1 MGVSLATIYQPKN
14 VARSDALRQRE
25 LTSSATMN
33 ANQTKYTLN
42 QPDVASLTLCC
53 VDQVG
58 IIASLA
64 NFFAER
70 DLNISR
76 YAEYTDDGQFFSRFE
91 WVLNDRWE
99 DEMAFSS
106 EFNQLADAYQATF
119 EVRFMNR
126 RQSVGLFVSKQAH
139 ALIEMLNKVEANYF
153 PNLDIRFIVGNQQSL
168 QRIADRHGVPFFY
181 ISTEGDTL
189 EYEKKQLDII
199 HRYKPDYVGLARYMK
214 VLSANFINKAGCP
227 IINIHH
233 SFLPSFVGAKP
244 YQMAYDR
251 GVKLIG
257 ATSHFVTAELDQGP
271 IIEQD
276 VARVL
281 AGASV
286 QDMIKMGRDI
296 EQKVF
301 ARAMLKVLEHKT
313 IIYKNRTII
322 FD

>member
-1 MGVSLATIYQPKN
+1 MISSMVDPDKPIATLLFSC
-14 VARSDALRQRE
+14 R
-25 LTSSATMN
+25 
-33 ANQTKYTLN
+33 
-42 QPDVASLTLCC
+42 
-53 VDQVG
+53 DQVG
-58 IIASLA
+58 IIAALA
-64 NFFAER
+64 NFFSQR

-76 YAEYTDDGQFFSRFE
+76 YAEYTDDGQFFSRLE
-91 WVLNDRWE
+91 WPMSDRWE
-99 DEMAFSS
+99 DEEAFSAEFS
-106 EFNQLADAYQATF
+106 ELARHYEAEF
-119 EVRFMNR
+119 EARFMNR
-126 RQSVGLFVSKQAH
+126 CQSIGLFVSRQPH
-139 ALIEMLNKVEANYF
+139 ALIEMLNKYEAKFF
-153 PNLDIRFIVGNQQSL
+153 PNIEICFIVGNDESMQK
-168 QRIADRHGVPFFY
+168 IADRHGLPFFY
-181 ISTEGDTL
+181 ISTEGDAL

-199 HRYKPDYVGLARYMK
+199 QRYKPDYIGLARYMK
-214 VLSANFINKAGCP
+214 VLSARFLEEADCP

-276 VARVL
+276 VARVNP
-281 AGASV
+281 GASV
-286 QDMIKMGRDI
+286 NDMIKMGRDI

-301 ARAMLKVLEHKT
+301 ARAMLKVLEHKA

>member
-1 MGVSLATIYQPKN
+1 MNSKQVAQTI
-14 VARSDALRQRE
+14 
-25 LTSSATMN
+25 
-33 ANQTKYTLN
+33 NQSN
-42 QPDVASLTLCC
+42 VASLLLCC
-53 VDQVG
+53 ADQVG

-70 DLNISR
+70 GLNISR

-91 WVLNDRWE
+91 WALNDRWE
-99 DEMAFSS
+99 DEAAFAS
-106 EFNQLADAYQATF
+106 EFMQLANRYQATF
-119 EVRFMNR
+119 DVRFMTR
-126 RQSVGLFVSKQAH
+126 RQSIGLFVSKQAH
-139 ALIEMLNKVEANYF
+139 ALIEMLNKVEAKYF
-153 PNLDIRFIVGNQQSL
+153 PNVDIRFIVGNDQSM
-168 QRIADRHGVPFFY
+168 RAIADRHGVPFFF
-181 ISTEGDTL
+181 IATQGDTH
-189 EYEKKQLDII
+189 EYENKQLDII

-214 VLSANFINKAGCP
+214 VLSADFINKAGCP
-227 IINIHH
+227 IVNIHH
-233 SFLPSFVGAKP
+233 SFLPAFVGAKP
-244 YQMAYDR
+244 YQLAYDR

-301 ARAMLKVLEHKT
+301 ARAMLKVLEHKA
-313 IIYKNRTII
+313 IIYNNRTII

>member
-1 MGVSLATIYQPKN
+1 MVDSALKPT
-14 VARSDALRQRE
+14 RS
-25 LTSSATMN
+25 N
-33 ANQTKYTLN
+33 
-42 QPDVASLTLCC
+42 VASLLFSCG
-53 VDQVG
+53 DQVG
-58 IIASLA
+58 IIAALA

-70 DLNISR
+70 ELNISR
-76 YAEYTDDGQFFSRFE
+76 YAEYTNDGHFFSRSE
-91 WVLNDRWE
+91 WRINERWE
-99 DEMAFSS
+99 DES
-106 EFNQLADAYQATF
+106 EFRDEFADLADKYSAEFQ
-119 EVRFMNR
+119 VRFMNR
-126 RQSVGLFVSKQAH
+126 RQNVGLFVSKQPH
-139 ALIEMLNKVEANYF
+139 ALIEMLNKYEANFF
-153 PNLDIRFIVGNQQSL
+153 PNIEISFIVGNDQSMSKV
-168 QRIADRHGVPFFY
+168 ADRHGLPFFF
-181 ISTEGDTL
+181 ISTEMGAL
-189 EYEKKQLDII
+189 EYERKQLEII

-214 VLSANFINKAGCP
+214 ILSAKFIRDAGCP

-276 VARVL
+276 VERVL

-286 QDMIKMGRDI
+286 ADMIKMGRDI

-301 ARAMLKVLEHKT
+301 ARAMLKVLEHKA